1 MQGVPHHAE
10 QSGAFANQYRITG
23 CAECGEGDVVMRK
36 VDEYRRYANE
46 AQECADRS
54 LSEKDRAGW
63 LRIAKGWRSLL
74 REYQDTPEAEFDIVA
89 EARSTGQARST
100 SMH

>member
-1 MQGVPHHAE
+1 M
-10 QSGAFANQYRITG
+10 
-23 CAECGEGDVVMRK
+23 MRK

-63 LRIAKGWRSLL
+63 LRIAQGWLNLMRD
-74 REYQDTPEAEFDIVA
+74 YQGTPEAEFETVA
-89 EARSTGQARST
+89 EIKGTGQGRST